1 MCCEILQIPECS
13 SVPPT
18 PVQSVID
25 VNQNSPI
32 KSTEVENHA
41 AVDYALT
48 TRRPPELKQSK
59 VSPSTSRRTASAE
72 RKDKPPAERKDPHLA
87 GRNKQHPAK
96 GNEQYPTEGKD
107 QPPVES
113 DNSQLE
119 VDGQSKEI
127 LAKSGLGHKDS
138 SPDKTAR
145 KKREAVEKWHSK
157 VEPLLK
163 SLEGVALDEREGEE
177 KIMEVCDLLWRTLRD
192 GGFLGRT
199 AGVAGTKRRSVL
211 LKSVFRLLSSKKPSL
226 LVKLSKIIL
235 SVSGKYEKM
244 MIFNSLSI
252 KCFLLIQ
259 MNVTGNNLLNVCKLV
274 FSLSREETNDELFI
288 KEDIAGMLHMYMYI
302 RECNG

>member
-1 MCCEILQIPECS
+1 M
-13 SVPPT
+13 
-18 PVQSVID
+18 ID

-32 KSTEVENHA
+32 ESTEVENHA

-87 GRNKQHPAK
+87 GRNKQHSTTE
-96 GNEQYPTEGKD
+96 NEQYPTERKD

-119 VDGQSKEI
+119 VDGWSKEI
-127 LAKSGLGHKDS
+127 LAKSGLGQKDS
-138 SPDKTAR
+138 SPDKTSR

-177 KIMEVCDLLWRTLRD
+177 KMMEVCDLLWKTLKD

-199 AGVAGTKRRSVL
+199 AGEAGTKRRSVL
-211 LKSVFRLLSSKKPSL
+211 LKSVFRLLSSKKPPL

-235 SVSGKYEKM
+235 SVSGKYEKIM

-274 FSLSREETNDELFI
+274 FSLSRDETNDELFI
-288 KEDIAGMLHMYMYI
+288 KEDIAGMLHMYMYT
-302 RECNG
+302 RECSG